1 MSTNER
7 EQESTTAPA
16 AEAPRKP
23 RKPRKRKLPYRILDM
38 EHVSFWE
45 ERRHLPRF
53 LFPFEYS
60 KDPCS
65 SCVGYCCQTIV
76 HVTMVEALRVVLPLG
91 VPLDDVVRRIPADGE
106 RGSKQTVPLPLDEGE
121 VRLVLKQRESDGGCL
136 FLHTVG
142 ARNICSVH
150 ALRPGVCRV
159 FPYKVDVGDRI
170 ISAGAPIAC
179 PTRWLYDEAI
189 EQRVAGDVRQWL
201 EDIEEERALVE
212 AWRAHDG
219 EDRSFAAFT
228 RFAIRRLAGRYGL
241 DADELLRPPRRKL
254 GERRAP

>member
-1 MSTNER
+1 MSTKER
-7 EQESTTAPA
+7 TSSKK
-16 AEAPRKP
+16 R
-23 RKPRKRKLPYRILDM
+23 PRKRKLPYRVVDM

-76 HVTMVEALRVVLPLG
+76 HITMVEALRVALPLG
-91 VPLDDVVRRIPADGE
+91 VALDEVVRRIPADGE
-106 RGSKQTVPLPLDEGE
+106 RGQKQTVPIPLDEGE
-121 VRLVLKQRESDGGCL
+121 VRLVLRQQAGNGSCV
-136 FLHTVG
+136 FLHAVG
-142 ARNICSVH
+142 PRNICSVH

-159 FPYKVDVGDRI
+159 FPYRVDVGDRI
-170 ISAGAPIAC
+170 VSAGAPIAC

-201 EDIEEERALVE
+201 DDIEEERALVR
-212 AWRAHDG
+212 AWSAHDD
-219 EDRSFAAFT
+219 EDRSFPAFT
-228 RFAIRRLAGRYGL
+228 RFAIRRLASRYGL
-241 DADELLRPPRRKL
+241 DADELLRPPRRRL